1 MSVFY
6 LVLERLIA
14 NIMRETSEFTHTE
27 LDSVDFSDIDLIPVE
42 SKSTISDVFKVRIN
56 GKWHFLKRPKKE
68 FSTHP
73 VFISAIKKE
82 FDIGYSLNH
91 SGISRYES
99 VGNDSQ
105 GIYLLSEWVD
115 GFTLEDFIRK
125 NPDYFK
131 DATNRRKFVT
141 QICSALSYLHGRQV
155 LHLDLKPSNIMIT
168 KINHDVKL
176 IDLGFA
182 YSDCYQFE
190 TSGKS
195 EAYAAPEQL
204 AEGGE
209 INELTDIYSLG
220 LVLEYA
226 LTGRTDEEAMK
237 LLPRQWSRAVA
248 RCRNE
253 NPADRPRSVDEVM
266 NIVLKSRMP
275 LFGGQHWS
283 LSFCLSPV
291 HCCCRKIKM
300 GQWCKFSHKQL
311 PYVRLPMIL
320 R

>member
-1 MSVFY
+1 
-6 LVLERLIA
+6 
-14 NIMRETSEFTHTE
+14 MRETSEFTHTE